1 MQRRHALYLITGCLA
16 LVTSA
21 IPGRAPAG
29 DKELATELTGEWIRY
44 EHDQIQIARIGAHT
58 HTFETYSQYGELWHK
73 FSGDLELSRKDGNKL
88 YTVSNLKRLHPAGGG
103 SVPSQFI
110 ASYILHDNRFFFIR
124 GIFDKTVAQ
133 PQIRA
138 FRKTDAPD
146 DQLLIAA
153 RSGNL
158 ETVAKLLD
166 AEVKADTTVPHSYT
180 ALAYAAAGGHLQ
192 IMKMLLQNGAKIE
205 TKARFNKTPLLHAA
219 GSNQVAACKLLVEE
233 GANLEAVNRGG
244 RNCVFETCFWGQPET
259 LAYFLSIGCDPNPT
273 SNGFTPLHHAVS
285 RLRHNGNQQVYDRYV
300 DCVRILLKHGADTSI
315 KNNSGKTA
323 GDLAAE
329 RGHASVAELLRE

>member
-1 MQRRHALYLITGCLA
+1 
-16 LVTSA
+16 
-21 IPGRAPAG
+21 
-29 DKELATELTGEWIRY
+29 
-44 EHDQIQIARIGAHT
+44 
-58 HTFETYSQYGELWHK
+58 
-73 FSGDLELSRKDGNKL
+73 
-88 YTVSNLKRLHPAGGG
+88 VSNRKRLHPPGGG

-110 ASYILHDNRFFFIR
+110 ASYILHANQLFFIR
-124 GIFDKTVAQ
+124 GVFDKTVAQ
-133 PQIRA
+133 PRIHE

-153 RSGNL
+153 RSGDK

-192 IMKMLLQNGAKIE
+192 IMKMLLKNGAKIE
-205 TKARFNKTPLLHAA
+205 TQARFNKTPLLHAA
-219 GSNQVAACKLLVEE
+219 ASNQVAACKLLVEE

-273 SNGFTPLHHAVS
+273 SNGSTPLHHCRRQIKTQWQS
-285 RLRHNGNQQVYDRYV
+285 TS
-300 DCVRILLKHGADTSI
+300 VRPVCGLCAHPAQARCRQIEKEQLW
-315 KNNSGKTA
+315 KNRRRA
-323 GDLAAE
+323 GC
-329 RGHASVAELLRE
+329 

>member
-1 MQRRHALYLITGCLA
+1 MQRRHSLYLITGCLA
-16 LVTSA
+16 LVISG
-21 IPGRAPAG
+21 IPGWAPAG
-29 DKELATELTGEWIRY
+29 DTDLATKVTGEWIRY
-44 EHDQIQIARIGAHT
+44 EHDQIHIARIDERT
-58 HTFETYSQYGELWHK
+58 HTLETYSQYGDLWRK
-73 FSGDLELSRKDGNKL
+73 FSGDLELATKDGNKL
-88 YTVSNLKRLHPAGGG
+88 YTVSNHKRLHPSRGG

-110 ASYILHDNRFFFIR
+110 ASYILHANQLFFIR
-124 GIFDKTVAQ
+124 GVFDKTVEQ
-133 PQIRA
+133 PQIHE

-166 AEVKADTTVPHSYT
+166 AGVKADTTVPHSYT

-192 IMKMLLQNGAKIE
+192 IMKMLLKNGAKIE
-205 TKARFNKTPLLHAA
+205 TQARFNKTPLLHAA

-273 SNGFTPLHHAVS
+273 SNGSTPLHHAVA
-285 RLRHNGNQQVYDRYV
+285 RLRHNGNQQMYDRYV
-300 DCVRILLKHGADTSI
+300 DCVRILLKHGADKSK

-323 GDLAAE
+323 GELAVE
-329 RGHASVAELLRE
+329 RGHPSVAELLGE